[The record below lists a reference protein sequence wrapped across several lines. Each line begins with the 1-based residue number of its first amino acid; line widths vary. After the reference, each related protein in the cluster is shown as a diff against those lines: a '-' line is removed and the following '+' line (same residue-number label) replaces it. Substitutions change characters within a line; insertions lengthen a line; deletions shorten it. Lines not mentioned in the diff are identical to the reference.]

1 MARQTIPHI
10 EWRKKSQQMPFRDQR
25 AAVREAFQ
33 AWARHINMD
42 FAEIRNNRQSDVQ
55 IQFASGSHGTFIK
68 L

>member
-1 MARQTIPHI
+1 
-10 EWRKKSQQMPFRDQR
+10 MPFRDQR
-25 AAVREAFQ
+25 VAVRDAFQ